1 MEFSLVKTSSKAKPI
16 FLNDQQQVN
25 KTSGFDAG
33 TLMQHSGI
41 GGFEKWNGVLTL
53 YHGLITCKNGTVA
66 ALACVCFMAS

>member
-41 GGFEKWNGVLTL
+41 GSFNFIPWFD
-53 YHGLITCKNGTVA
+53 YKNGILRSTD
-66 ALACVCFMAS
+66 

>member
-33 TLMQHSGI
+33 TLMQHSSI
-41 GGFEKWNGVLTL
+41 GGFGKWNGVLTL
-53 YHGLITCKNGTVA
+53 YHGLITKTVYCA
-66 ALACVCFMAS
+66 ALACACFMAS